1 MDELHQQIELE
12 RARMQLFVLKMI
24 SYTLVGVMGATVFIL
39 LVGLFMPNSQIDN
52 NEIWKI
58 LGPAFFSVSGA
69 MTGAFATMMGM
80 KTKEFNPNAAQDTYV
95 AVKQS
100 DDRYKSVQAH
110 EDAVV
115 SVEETKAEATVS
127 VAKIEADAAVEM
139 QKLAS
144 GYYKPITY
152 EDGHTDPDHFEGSR
166 SQRWDESEKEDGD
179 DEEQP
184 AASGHWTQRTQ
195 S

>member
-1 MDELHQQIELE
+1 MDDLHAQIEFE
-12 RARMQLFVLKMI
+12 RARMQIFVLKMI
-24 SYTLVGVMGATVFIL
+24 AYTLVGVMGATVTIL
-39 LVGLFMPNSQIDN
+39 LVGLFMPNTQIDN

-58 LGPAFFSVSGA
+58 L
-69 MTGAFATMMGM
+69 AFATMMGM

-100 DDRYKSVQAH
+100 DDRYKAAQAH

-115 SVEETKAEATVS
+115 SVEEAKAEATVS
-127 VAKIEADAAVEM
+127 VAKIEAEAAVEM

-144 GYYKPITY
+144 GYYKPFTY

-166 SQRWDESEKEDGD
+166 SHRWDEEEDGEDEDEDGD
-179 DEEQP
+179 GEQP
-184 AASGHWTQRTQ
+184 ATSGHWTQRTQ

>member
-1 MDELHQQIELE
+1 MDDFHAQIELE
-12 RARMQLFVLKMI
+12 RARMQIFVLKLI
-24 SYTLVGVMGATVFIL
+24 AFTLVGVMGATVTIL
-39 LVGLFMPNSQIDN
+39 LVGLFVPNSEIDN

-100 DDRYKSVQAH
+100 DDRYKAVQAH

-115 SVEETKAEATVS
+115 AVEETKADAS
-127 VAKIEADAAVEM
+127 VKVEQIKADAAVEM
-139 QKLAS
+139 QRLES
-144 GYYKPITY
+144 GYYKPHTY
-152 EDGHTDPDHFEGSR
+152 EDGHVDPEAQEGSKADA
-166 SQRWDESEKEDGD
+166 RWDDEVERDHGD
-179 DEEQP
+179 EQP
-184 AASGHWTQRTQ
+184 SDGHWTQRI
-195 S
+195 